1 MSVASK
7 EWAVPGS
14 PPEPYDVAVVGAG
27 PAGLAAATTAAD
39 HGCATVLLDGAPRP
53 GGQYWRHSPMTPDAA
68 TGPTTDRARFEQLLA
83 DLDRVDVRARH
94 EVWSVQAERAGFVVR
109 ALVGVEEVAVRA
121 RVLVLAPGAHDRQL
135 PFPGWDLPGVVAAG
149 GLQALAKEHGVLPGR
164 RVVVAGTGPFLLT
177 VAGAVIARGGTVVA
191 LAEAGDG
198 SGWLRDPAVLMRTP
212 GRVRDAV
219 AYAGVLARHAV
230 PCFRRTGV
238 VEAVG
243 DDGGVTAAVL
253 ARLDGA
259 GRPDPGSRR
268 TVGCDVV
275 ATGWGFTPRLDLPLG
290 LGCAT
295 RVDRDGSLVVDVTAR
310 QESSVGGCFVAGEAT
325 GVGGAELAVV
335 EGRLAGLAAAIRLG
349 NAPSAPRPARLLRR
363 RRALRRFAALM
374 HAAHS
379 VPPGWPAWL
388 DGGTTVCRCEE
399 VTVTDVDEAVT
410 DLGASDPRTVK
421 LLTRCG
427 MGWCQGR
434 VCGEPLARLV
444 AARTSTPYDPTSMA
458 TRPVAA
464 PLTLGAL
471 ATGPS

>member
-1 MSVASK
+1 
-7 EWAVPGS
+7 VPGS
-14 PPEPYDVAVVGAG
+14 PSDPYDVAVVGAG

-39 HGCATVLLDGAPRP
+39 HGCATVLLDGAGGP
-53 GGQYWRHSPMTPDAA
+53 GGQYWRSAPGTAGPGTD
-68 TGPTTDRARFEQLLA
+68 PTTDRAGPGRVLAGLLA
-83 DLDRVDVRARH
+83 DLDRVDVRTRH
-94 EVWSVQAERAGFVVR
+94 EVWSIQAEPAGFVVR
-109 ALVGVEEVAVRA
+109 AQVDVAEIASRA
-121 RVLVLAPGAHDRQL
+121 RTLVLAPGAHDRQL

-164 RVVVAGTGPFLLT
+164 RVVVAGTGPFLLP

-191 LAEAGDG
+191 VAEAGDG
-198 SGWLRDPAVLMRTP
+198 TGWLRDPAVLVGTP

-219 AYAGVLARHAV
+219 AYAAVLARHGA
-230 PCFRRTGV
+230 PFLRRTGV

-243 DDGGVTAAVL
+243 DDCGVTAAVL

-259 GRPDPGSRR
+259 GRPDGGSRH
-268 TVGCDVV
+268 TVDCDVV

-295 RVDRDGSLVVDVTAR
+295 RADLDGSLVVAVTAR
-310 QESSVGGCFVAGEAT
+310 QETSVPGCFAAGEAT

-349 NAPSAPRPARLLRR
+349 NAPSDPPPARLLRR
-363 RRALRRFAALM
+363 RRSLRRFAALM
-374 HAAHS
+374 HAAHP

-388 DGGTTVCRCEE
+388 DERTTMCRCEE
-399 VTVTDVDEAVT
+399 VSVADVDEAVT
-410 DLGASDPRTVK
+410 DLGVTDPRTVK

-434 VCGEPLARLV
+434 ICGEPLARLV
-444 AARTSTPYDPTSMA
+444 AARTSTPYDPMSMA
-458 TRPVAA
+458 TRPVAV